1 MDKYIGKRL
10 DGRYEILET
19 VGVGGMAVV
28 YKAHDLMDDR
38 IVAIKVLK
46 SEYVGNEEFRRRF
59 KNECK
64 AIAVLDHPNI
74 IKVYDVSFGDRIEY
88 IVMEYIDGITLKE
101 YIEQQ
106 KVIQWKDAVHF
117 TVQILRA
124 LQHAHDKGIIH
135 RDIKPQ
141 NIMLLA
147 DGTIKVTDFG
157 IARFSRNTSHT
168 FNSEQAIGSVHYISP
183 EQASGEITDE
193 KTDLYSVGVM
203 LYEML
208 TGRLPFEADSA
219 VSVAIMQMQSTPKMP
234 REINPDIPEGLEQIT
249 MRAMQKNPAQRYQ
262 SAAEMLKDIDE
273 FKRDPSIHFA
283 YKYFVDETPTRV
295 VDSMNKIK
303 AAETSKPEP
312 EPKKKKSNAIPMLA
326 GIAFGVV
333 LFIVAFILL
342 VGWWTGWF
350 NSSEKSTLDMPSLIG
365 MTMEEAKSQYP
376 DFEIVQETTR
386 YDDAPKD
393 EIVEQTP
400 SEGTN
405 VPKHQQ
411 VKVIISLGP
420 KGDEMPDLAGKELAE
435 AKSILNKMNVQYDI
449 QERKDDETAKGS
461 IISTQPTA
469 GSSITKDTLVTL
481 YVSLGPDTTTV
492 TVPPVKGLSEEDAKR
507 VLEKKGLKISQSETQ
522 SSDRPKGEVL
532 DSSPKEGEEVAEGST
547 VKLYISSGKK
557 AENKVDISVGLPNTS
572 TPVYLKVYV
581 GGIEQADLRSSELI
595 PNVAREYNFTL
606 SGTGTTTVTVRIN
619 TSSGGGFDDYVVY
632 KVDFDQGKVTVV
644 NQYPFDD
651 PNKGESSKEPSSEP
665 SSEPPETPDPTED
678 EEENLMD
685 RIW

>member
-46 SEYVGNEEFRRRF
+46 SEYMGNEEFRRRF

-74 IKVYDVSFGDRIEY
+74 VKVYDVSFGDRIEY

-106 KVIQWKDAVHF
+106 KVVQWKDAVHF

-193 KTDLYSVGVM
+193 KTDLYSVGIM

-249 MRAMQKNPAQRYQ
+249 IRAMQKNPAQRYQ

-303 AAETSKPEP
+303 SAESPQPKP

-350 NSSEKSTLDMPSLIG
+350 NSSEKSTVDMPSLIG
-365 MTMEEAKSQYP
+365 MTLEQAKSQYP

-393 EIVEQTP
+393 EIVEQSP

-449 QERKDDETAKGS
+449 QERKDDDTAKGS
-461 IISTQPTA
+461 IISTQPAA
-469 GSSITKDTLVTL
+469 GSTITKDTLVTL
-481 YVSLGPDTTTV
+481 YVSLGPETTTV

-507 VLEKKGLKISQSETQ
+507 VLEKKGLKISASETR
-522 SSDRPKGEVL
+522 SSDRPEGEVL

-547 VKLYISSGKK
+547 VKLYVSSGKK
-557 AENKVDISVGLPNTS
+557 EGSKVNISVGLPNTS

-619 TSSGGGFDDYVVY
+619 TSSGGGFDDILYTRWTLT
-632 KVDFDQGKVTVV
+632 KIRL
-644 NQYPFDD
+644 P
-651 PNKGESSKEPSSEP
+651 
-665 SSEPPETPDPTED
+665 
-678 EEENLMD
+678 L
-685 RIW
+685 

>member
-1 MDKYIGKRL
+1 
-10 DGRYEILET
+10 
-19 VGVGGMAVV
+19 
-28 YKAHDLMDDR
+28 
-38 IVAIKVLK
+38 
-46 SEYVGNEEFRRRF
+46 
-59 KNECK
+59 
-64 AIAVLDHPNI
+64 
-74 IKVYDVSFGDRIEY
+74 
-88 IVMEYIDGITLKE
+88 
-101 YIEQQ
+101 
-106 KVIQWKDAVHF
+106 
-117 TVQILRA
+117 
-124 LQHAHDKGIIH
+124 
-135 RDIKPQ
+135 
-141 NIMLLA
+141 
-147 DGTIKVTDFG
+147 
-157 IARFSRNTSHT
+157 
-168 FNSEQAIGSVHYISP
+168 
-183 EQASGEITDE
+183 
-193 KTDLYSVGVM
+193 
-203 LYEML
+203 
-208 TGRLPFEADSA
+208 
-219 VSVAIMQMQSTPKMP
+219 
-234 REINPDIPEGLEQIT
+234 
-249 MRAMQKNPAQRYQ
+249 
-262 SAAEMLKDIDE
+262 
-273 FKRDPSIHFA
+273 
-283 YKYFVDETPTRV
+283 
-295 VDSMNKIK
+295 
-303 AAETSKPEP
+303 
-312 EPKKKKSNAIPMLA
+312 
-326 GIAFGVV
+326 
-333 LFIVAFILL
+333 
-342 VGWWTGWF
+342 
-350 NSSEKSTLDMPSLIG
+350 
-365 MTMEEAKSQYP
+365 
-376 DFEIVQETTR
+376 
-386 YDDAPKD
+386 
-393 EIVEQTP
+393 
-400 SEGTN
+400 
-405 VPKHQQ
+405 
-411 VKVIISLGP
+411 
-420 KGDEMPDLAGKELAE
+420 MPDLAGKELAE

-461 IISTQPTA
+461 IISTQPAA

-685 RIW
+685 QFWLGQ